1 VLARPLREIA
11 AGETLV
17 VVRLDRLAR
26 SVSHLLSVVEA
37 SCVARHLMWPSAAL
51 PRQGIPINEIVG
63 RSGRSRKVVPS
74 SAAAGRMSSACG

>member
-1 VLARPLREIA
+1 
-11 AGETLV
+11 
-17 VVRLDRLAR
+17 
-26 SVSHLLSVVEA
+26 VVEA